1 MKRLDSYSRTKPL
14 AWLMAS
20 LLTVFV
26 AGCGGGGGGD
36 AAPAAGTGTLGVS
49 LTDAPACGYDAVNVT
64 VVKVRAHQSSS
75 ASDTDAGWTDITL
88 NPARKINLLGLTNGV
103 LDNLGE
109 TPLAAGHY
117 TQLRLVL
124 DPNTAVGLA
133 NSVVPTGGVETA
145 LVTPSAVQSGI
156 KLVNEFD
163 VASGQRVDLV
173 LDFDACKSVVKRG
186 NGTYALKP
194 VIKVVPFV
202 LNGIDGF
209 VDTALLGSGV
219 IVTAQQN
226 GVIVQS
232 SVPNAKGEFFL
243 GRLAVGNY
251 DVVVTAD
258 GRATAVVAAVPVAS
272 TTSVVILG
280 SSTVPIALPVSA
292 THIVSGTATLSPASS
307 TETTYVAAKQTFGT
321 APVVTVKYVAAD
333 DSATTLGAYTLTL
346 PVGAPMFGQY
356 SATLPLTLA
365 AQAAVAG
372 KYNIEV
378 SATGYQTQSVAKD
391 ISAADATQV
400 LIPIG
405 LPPSTLGAA
414 GNFAILTKAGITDV
428 PTSAITGDIGTS
440 PITGAAI
447 GVTCAEVTGKVY
459 SVDAAGPSC
468 RLTDATLLTTAVA
481 NMETAYTDIAGR
493 AAGVG
498 ANLNVGG
505 GTVAGLTLA
514 PGTYTWGSNVTITTD
529 LTLNGGANDV
539 WIFQIT
545 GTLDMATGKKIL
557 LTGGAQAKNI
567 FWQVADVV
575 TLGAGSHFEGIVL
588 AKKNIAMLAG
598 ASINGRLFA
607 QTAVTLQSNTVTQP
621 AP

>member
-1 MKRLDSYSRTKPL
+1 MKKLDSYSKSKPL
-14 AWLMAS
+14 AWLMAT
-20 LLTVFV
+20 LLAVFV
-26 AGCGGGGGGD
+26 AGCGGGGGD

-88 NPARKINLLGLTNGV
+88 SPARKINLLGLTNGV

-124 DPNTAVGLA
+124 DPNTAVGFA

-145 LVTPSAVQSGI
+145 LITPSAVQSGI

-219 IVTAQQN
+219 MVTAQQN

-258 GRATAVVAAVPVAS
+258 ARATAVVAAVPVAS

-280 SSTVPIALPVSA
+280 SSAAPIALPVSA
-292 THIVSGTATLSPASS
+292 THIISGTASLNPASS

-321 APVVTVKYVAAD
+321 APVVTVKFVAAD
-333 DSATTLGAYTLTL
+333 DSTATLGAYALTL
-346 PVGAPMFGQY
+346 PVGAPMFAQY

-365 AQAAVAG
+365 AQAAMAG
-372 KYNIEV
+372 KYSIEV

-400 LIPIG
+400 NIPIG
-405 LPPSTLGAA
+405 LSPSTLGAA

-440 PITGAAI
+440 PITGASI

-481 NMETAYTDIAGR
+481 NMQTAYTDIAGR

-498 ANLNVGG
+498 ANLNIGG

-545 GTLDMATGKKIL
+545 GTLDLATGKKIL
-557 LTGGAQAKNI
+557 LTGGALAKNI

-588 AKKNIAMLAG
+588 AQKNIAMLTG

-607 QTAVTLQSNTVTQP
+607 QTAVALQSNTVTQP